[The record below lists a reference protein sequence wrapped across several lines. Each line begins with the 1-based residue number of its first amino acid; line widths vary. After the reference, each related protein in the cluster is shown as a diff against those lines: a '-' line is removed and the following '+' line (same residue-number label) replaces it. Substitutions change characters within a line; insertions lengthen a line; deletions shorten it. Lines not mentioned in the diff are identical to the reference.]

1 MPYAKVNGIRIYY
14 EERGT
19 GFPLLILLPLGCT
32 INHLKSWVDEFSD
45 RYRVIIADL
54 RGGGQS
60 QVTPGP
66 YAIKLLSEDAAALL
80 DYLQIDKSHVAG
92 MSLGGHIAQE
102 LTLLRPG
109 LVDRLVLVLTAARSN
124 IRTQERLKVL
134 RELKAGGH
142 DELCARETF
151 LWIHNNRFYESHKD
165 YRDWINATVNSKDYT
180 RDGYIAL
187 LDAAIGFDALE
198 RVKNINNRTL
208 CFGGE
213 EDICFNREQVLEMAA
228 AIPGARLEMLDCAH
242 VLMGD
247 SFDRFIEITREF
259 LISP

>member
-14 EERGT
+14 EESGN

-32 INHLKSWVDEFSD
+32 INHLKNWVDEFSG
-45 RYRVIIADL
+45 RHRIIVADL
-54 RGGGQS
+54 RGGGRS

-66 YAIKLLSEDAAALL
+66 YTMKLLAEDAAALL
-80 DYLQIDKSHVAG
+80 DYLQIEKSHVAG

-102 LTLLRPG
+102 LALLRPD

-124 IRTQERLKVL
+124 KRTQERLKL
-134 RELKAGGH
+134 WRELKAGGH
-142 DELCARETF
+142 DELFAREVF
-151 LWIHNNRFYESHKD
+151 LWIYNNWFYETNKE
-165 YRDWINATVNSKDYT
+165 YQDWINESINSKDYT

-198 RVKNINNRTL
+198 RVKNIKNRTL

-213 EDICFNREQVLEMAA
+213 DDICFNREQVLEMAT
-228 AIPGARLEMLDCAH
+228 AIPEARLEMLDCAH

-247 SFDRFIEITREF
+247 SFERFVESTREF
-259 LISP
+259 LSAP